1 MRSLRDSSRCAVR
14 VHERAGR
21 LGGGQSSQLLLLL
34 RYDLPQVRKV
44 NKGTECGVI
53 LSDTTD
59 LAKGDVLTCYE
70 VVQRKVGIYDSV
82 SEEGADQQKRTTSD
96 DDDDDDS

>member
-1 MRSLRDSSRCAVR
+1 MEEMGLTPHDVLFSTPTCCFPPPAYSVR
-14 VHERAGR
+14 
-21 LGGGQSSQLLLLL
+21 LTTT
-34 RYDLPQVRKV
+34 YDLPQVRKV

-70 VVQRKVGIYDSV
+70 VVQRKVGLYDSV

>member
-1 MRSLRDSSRCAVR
+1 M
-14 VHERAGR
+14 
-21 LGGGQSSQLLLLL
+21 
-34 RYDLPQVRKV
+34 RKV

>member
-1 MRSLRDSSRCAVR
+1 MPLTTYYSVPLPTAD
-14 VHERAGR
+14 
-21 LGGGQSSQLLLLL
+21 LPLLTA
-34 RYDLPQVRKV
+34 YDLPPPQVRKV

-70 VVQRKVGIYDSV
+70 VVQRKVGLYDSV

>member
-1 MRSLRDSSRCAVR
+1 MVEMGLTPHDVLFSTPTYCLPPPAYSVR
-14 VHERAGR
+14 
-21 LGGGQSSQLLLLL
+21 LTTT
-34 RYDLPQVRKV
+34 YDLPQVRKV

-70 VVQRKVGIYDSV
+70 VVQRKVGLYDSV